1 MKKQTIIISGSIM
14 VVLMVVLVVAQTGT
28 MPTYIPDNINLSLN
42 LATTGRITNQTFG
55 NCLIGDTVRLKLIGE
70 YNAVNN
76 TFDYTT
82 GANFGQ
88 CVQGMGRRSI
98 DLTGITTQTQFLT
111 ALRNDIVTKFNQMF
125 SARTTLNTRRIITG
139 S

>member
-1 MKKQTIIISGSIM
+1 MKKQTIIKSSI
-14 VVLMVVLVVAQTGT
+14 VIITLMAIIVIAQTI
-28 MPTYIPDNINLSLN
+28 PSYIPDNIDLN
-42 LATTGRITNQTFG
+42 LNLVTTGRIANQTFG
-55 NCLIGDTVRLKLIGE
+55 NCLIGDNVKLKLLGE
-70 YNAVNN
+70 YNTINN

-82 GANFGQ
+82 SANFDGK

-98 DLTGITTQTQFLT
+98 NLNGITTQTQFLT
-111 ALRNDIVTKFNQMF
+111 ALRNDIVTRFNQMF

>member
-1 MKKQTIIISGSIM
+1 MKKQTIIISSI
-14 VVLMVVLVVAQTGT
+14 VIITLMAIIVVAQTI
-28 MPTYIPDNINLSLN
+28 PSYIPDNINLNLN
-42 LATTGRITNQTFG
+42 LATTGRIANQTFG

-88 CVQGMGRRSI
+88 CVQGMGKRSI
-98 DLTGITTQTQFLT
+98 NLNGITTQTQFLT
-111 ALRNDIVTKFNQMF
+111 ALRNDIVTRFNQMF